1 MDSQISIPSFSFPP
15 DETTYVAPT
24 WNEMEQLT
32 HQVSKQIANSN
43 KPIDLIVTLAK
54 GGWPMTRS
62 LADFLQIDEIA
73 SIGVKFYS
81 GINEKLPQPNVYQ
94 DLPIDV
100 VGKNVLLF
108 DDVADSGGSLAFVI
122 ALLRDRNVA
131 SVQTATLFYKE
142 HSVIKPDYFAYSTN
156 AWIIFPFEKR
166 EMSALLSRKWV
177 EGGVGPVEVANRL
190 SQMQINIEE
199 HIDL

>member
-1 MDSQISIPSFSFPP
+1 MNSQISIPSFFFPP
-15 DETTYVAPT
+15 DEVIYVAPT

-32 HQVSKQIANSN
+32 IAVSKQIINAN

-81 GINEKLPQPNVYQ
+81 GINERLPQPNVYQ

-100 VGKNVLLF
+100 AGKNVLLF
-108 DDVADSGGSLAFVI
+108 DDVADSGGSLQFVI
-122 ALLRDRNVA
+122 NLLKERKAA
-131 SVQTATLFYKE
+131 STQTATLFYKE
-142 HSVIKPDYFAYSTN
+142 HSVIKPDFFAYTTN

-166 EMSALLSRKWV
+166 EMGELLTQKWQKFGLQ
-177 EGGVGPVEVANRL
+177 EE
-190 SQMQINIEE
+190 QIN
-199 HIDL
+199 HYLKNMGLVW

>member
-1 MDSQISIPSFSFPP
+1 MNSQISIPSFSFPP

-24 WNEMEQLT
+24 WQQMEQLT
-32 HQVSKQIANSN
+32 IAVSKQISQSN

-81 GINEKLPQPNVYQ
+81 GINEKLPKPNVYQ

-108 DDVADSGGSLAFVI
+108 DDVADSGGSLQFVSD
-122 ALLRDRNVA
+122 LLQHRDVA
-131 SVQTATLFYKE
+131 SVTTATLFYKE
-142 HSVIKPDYFAYSTN
+142 HSVVKPDHFAFTTN

-166 EMSALLSRKWV
+166 EMGELLTQKWQKLDLQ
-177 EGGVGPVEVANRL
+177 EE
-190 SQMQINIEE
+190 QIN
-199 HIDL
+199 HYLKNMGLVW

>member
-15 DETTYVAPT
+15 DETTYIAPN

-81 GINEKLPQPNVYQ
+81 GINEKLPQPKVYQ
-94 DLPIDV
+94 DLPVDV
-100 VGKNVLLF
+100 AGKHVLLF
-108 DDVADSGGSLAFVI
+108 DDVADSGGSLKFVRD
-122 ALLRDRNVA
+122 LLEQRRVA
-131 SVQTATLFYKE
+131 SVTTATLFYKE
-142 HSVIKPDYFAYSTN
+142 HSVVKPDFFAYTTN

-166 EMSALLSRKWV
+166 EMSMLLTKKWQEKNV
-177 EGGVGPVEVANRL
+177 EMELINQQL
-190 SQMQINIEE
+190 QQMGLLLYN
-199 HIDL
+199 

>member
-1 MDSQISIPSFSFPP
+1 MTVKPTLPIFSFLP
-15 DETTYVAPT
+15 DQTKYVAPT
-24 WNEMEQLT
+24 WNELEQLT
-32 HQVSKQIANSN
+32 LAVAEQITQAGR
-43 KPIDLIVTLAK
+43 PVDVIVTLAK

-100 VGKNVLLF
+100 AGKNVLLF
-108 DDVADSGGSLAFVI
+108 DDVSDSGGSLEFAVG
-122 ALLRDRNVA
+122 LLKERQVA

-142 HSVIKPDYFAYSTN
+142 HSIIKPDYFAYTTN

-166 EMSALLSRKWV
+166 EMGELLTEKWQ
-177 EGGVGPVEVANRL
+177 EFGL
-190 SQMQINIEE
+190 QKDQIN
-199 HIDL
+199 LYLKNMGLVW